1 MDTPPPSR
9 SAVQRPALPPAAE
22 VTLSAADPPRR
33 SMVAC
38 WLPGTERAQ
47 EDLFTLPSE
56 APALPGEPTL
66 FTLVLPARGGD
77 KPSAT
82 DTIVHLVPLID
93 LVPQLLAT
101 SAAASSSLIASA
113 FRQAC
118 CASSRW
124 PSARGR
130 SPTLLYDTDRSRW

>member
-1 MDTPPPSR
+1 
-9 SAVQRPALPPAAE
+9 
-22 VTLSAADPPRR
+22 
-33 SMVAC
+33 MVAC
-38 WLPGTERAQ
+38 WLPGTEHAQ

-101 SAAASSSLIASA
+101 SAGASSSQRALSETVRAGLALIAAGRGSP
-113 FRQAC
+113 
-118 CASSRW
+118 ASLRW
-124 PSARGR
+124 DGMPGPWRHSGR
-130 SPTLLYDTDRSRW
+130 RTRPP

>member
-1 MDTPPPSR
+1 
-9 SAVQRPALPPAAE
+9 
-22 VTLSAADPPRR
+22 
-33 SMVAC
+33 MVAC

-101 SAAASSSLIASA
+101 SAGASTPAPERDRTGDLALIAAGRAPTSL
-113 FRQAC
+113 
-118 CASSRW
+118 RW
-124 PSARGR
+124 DGMPG
-130 SPTLLYDTDRSRW
+130 P